1 MFWWKK
7 IGDFLWN
14 TVSMKNVLM
23 KLYRFWWKKFLIKR
37 VGQKGF
43 DEKGER
49 MKGKLT
55 SMILMKKCDEKVL
68 MKEPLM
74 KVLEWKEVL
83 MKKLFGEKCFDDI
96 YFGWMGV

>member
-1 MFWWKK
+1 
-7 IGDFLWN
+7 
-14 TVSMKNVLM
+14 
-23 KLYRFWWKKFLIKR
+23 LIKR

-74 KVLEWKEVL
+74 KVLE
-83 MKKLFGEKCFDDI
+83 
-96 YFGWMGV
+96 